1 MKMKPMGDLILLKLE
16 PQKETNKAGI
26 ILMDGAATDYLVGE
40 VIAVGAGL
48 FTQTGDR
55 IPMTTAP
62 GDNVLIHK
70 TKAGDG
76 KKIKLEDEVYH
87 LVHESELSMV
97 SSKNK

>member
-16 PQKETNKAGI
+16 EKKETNKAGI

-62 GDNVLIHK
+62 GDSVLIHK

-76 KKIKLEDEVYH
+76 KKIKLDEEEYH

>member
-1 MKMKPMGDLILLKLE
+1 MKMKPMGDLILLKLDE
-16 PQKETNKAGI
+16 QKESTKSGI
-26 ILMDGAATDYLVGE
+26 ILMDGSATDYMVGE

-48 FTQTGDR
+48 FTQTGNR

-62 GDNVLIHK
+62 GDSVLIHK

-76 KKIKLEDEVYH
+76 KKIKLEDKEYH

-97 SSKNK
+97 SSK